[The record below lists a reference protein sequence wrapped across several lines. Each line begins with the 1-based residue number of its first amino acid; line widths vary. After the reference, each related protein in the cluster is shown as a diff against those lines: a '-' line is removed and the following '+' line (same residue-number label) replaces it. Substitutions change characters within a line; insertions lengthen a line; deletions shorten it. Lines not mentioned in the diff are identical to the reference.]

1 MKKNKSLPSTSLA
14 HLDRVDTETDIE
26 MTGSLSNKRRA
37 KVDLPAPDGED
48 TTSINPRRAMAVPI
62 LNPLFDVLHLLA
74 KLVDHRLQRQS
85 DMGELNVGG
94 FRTQRIRLTVKFL
107 CKEIELAPGRVLAR
121 DQRAGLLTM
130 GGKPVQLLAQIGLG
144 CEHGN
149 LLRDALFR
157 HVRAGGEQLFQLRH
171 HAFAQHERLLC
182 RQRARFA
189 GKAFD
194 IADLPQEDALELD
207 AFGVARAVKKI
218 ERVG

>member
-85 DMGELNVGG
+85 HMGELNVGG

-107 CKEIELAPGRVLAR
+107 CKEIELAAGRVLAC

-130 GGKPVQLLAQIGLG
+130 GEKPVQFFAQIGPRG
-144 CEHGN
+144 EHGD
-149 LLRDALFR
+149 LLRDALFG
-157 HVRAGGEQLFQLRH
+157 HIRARCEQLFQLRH
-171 HAFAQHERLLC
+171 HAFAQDQGLPRRE
-182 RQRARFA
+182 RARFA
-189 GKAFD
+189 SEAFD
-194 IADLPQEDALELD
+194 IADL
-207 AFGVARAVKKI
+207 I
-218 ERVG
+218 